1 MAKCELLAF
10 LLCENATKAGDGK
23 VTLHRLFD
31 RIITP
36 RTPREVK
43 LFFVFYKVIV
53 KESCTIALRVVDPTG
68 QEISGNWRD
77 PLSQTGPTQTI
88 WALTSALFQR
98 SGSYALELR
107 QEAAGSEPLSLARMI
122 LVVDERGD

>member
-1 MAKCELLAF
+1 MEKCELLAF

-43 LFFVFYKVIV
+43 LFFVFYKVFV
-53 KESCTIALRVVDPTG
+53 KESCTIALRVLDPAG
-68 QEISGNWRD
+68 QEISDSWRD
-77 PLSQTGPTQTI
+77 ALSQTGPTQTI
-88 WALTSALFQR
+88 WALSSALFKQ
-98 SGSYALELR
+98 SGTYVLELR
-107 QEAAGSEPLSLARMI
+107 QEAAGSEPVSLARMI